1 MTNQRAEIWS
11 GIMVL
16 GTVGLSLV
24 PNTSIFHI
32 PLILFTTISLGMLV
46 WTVSKDQTK
55 DKQQE
60 VSKEQNC

>member
-1 MTNQRAEIWS
+1 
-11 GIMVL
+11 MVL

-46 WTVSKDQTK
+46 WTVSKDQRK